1 MHLISCILYPVSCI
15 LHPSTLILAFPYLA
29 LKLRDMITFNFNPF
43 PVIETERLLLR
54 AVNMNDCEAMY
65 FLRSNKEV
73 TKHFNRDPDADM
85 EVTRAKIVEILQNQE
100 KNEAV
105 FWVIAWKENPSTMI
119 GNIGYWRIEAQHHRA
134 EIGYLL
140 HPEHWKKGIMKEA
153 LKAVLDY
160 AFNSMKLH
168 SIEAN
173 INPDNTASAVL
184 LERCG
189 FVREA
194 YFKENIFHNGVYY
207 DSAIYS
213 KLSGQ

>member
-1 MHLISCILYPVSCI
+1 
-15 LHPSTLILAFPYLA
+15 
-29 LKLRDMITFNFNPF
+29 MITVNFNPF

-54 AVNMNDCEAMY
+54 AVTMDDCEAMF
-65 FLRSNKEV
+65 FLRSNEEV
-73 TKHFNRDPDADM
+73 TKHFNRDPDTDIEA
-85 EVTRAKIVEILQNQE
+85 TRAKMEEILQNQE

-105 FWVIAWKENPSTMI
+105 FWVIALKEDPETMI

-140 HPEHWKKGIMKEA
+140 HPAHWKKGIMKEA

-160 AFNSMKLH
+160 AFNTMKLH

-173 INPDNTASAVL
+173 INPDNIASAAL

-194 YFKENIFHNGVYY
+194 YFKENYFHNGVYY

-213 KLSGQ
+213 KLAG